1 MKKSEFIKYTSTKG
15 MSKLDKWY
23 LLEITTE
30 MLAAATIVLFPF
42 GKYKPIKWHHIGR
55 LIRLG
60 KILIVMILKW
70 VKK

>member
-1 MKKSEFIKYTSTKG
+1 MKKSEFQKHTSTKG

-30 MLAAATIVLFPF
+30 MIAAATIVLFPF

-55 LIRLG
+55 LIKLG
-60 KILIVMILKW
+60 KILIVMIMKW

>member
-1 MKKSEFIKYTSTKG
+1 MNKKEFVKYTSTER

-30 MLAAATIVLFPF
+30 MIAAATIVLFPF

-55 LIRLG
+55 LIKLG
-60 KILIVMILKW
+60 KILIVMIMKW
-70 VKK
+70 VRK